1 MKTRILAALAL
12 LGLLGAPLFAQ
23 DSKKIDDAVR
33 KANEQLAKGKP
44 EDARKTLEKLRD
56 QFPSSADANGALG
69 DLLTRMGEFE
79 AAGAAFEQGVRATA
93 ASSAEEKSKAL
104 AHLANFELRTKA
116 GKDALAHAE
125 QAFRA
130 APTPFTQAAL
140 ARAQARVGDGP
151 SALKSAEAAVQGA
164 PQSAGAYE
172 ALSRALFVSGRDK
185 DAEAAARK
193 AIQLDASNVDA
204 HIRLA
209 LALGAQGKNAEA
221 VAAARKATE
230 LDPQSGEA
238 YAILGLA
245 ILRENKNNWNDAIAQ
260 AQQGRFLNPANPVVQ
275 VAVAR
280 IFEAAGNHD
289 QAALAYAEAL
299 KSDPGYAEARMA
311 LVQTRIWRGD
321 LDAALNEA
329 KQLVKEAPQ
338 SGEGQLMLGKIYLR
352 KNDYASALEPLSQ
365 AAKYLPGS
373 AEAQALYGESLF
385 YNGKAEEALPPYKR
399 AVELD
404 PKNLAYQKDYAFVLG
419 QAGNPAEGVAVLEKV
434 VASPGYDQVTGY
446 IALGELLLDVDPPR
460 PDDAIK
466 AFDTA
471 LKIDPKSVRAAIGR
485 GDAYFAKKAWDQVIP
500 AYEKAAQLEPKVA
513 DKAYTAIAWAYL
525 AKKEIPKAKAAAE
538 TARKA
543 GWADTR
549 IFQQIELFE
558 KAQAAGTAATEEAIR
573 AAEAQRQEAARYAQL
588 IDQLNTGG
596 PAQRKR
602 AVQELP
608 KVAGRE
614 AVDALAYAL
623 HDKSADVREA
633 ACMSLGSLG
642 SGAKKAVPAMMQI
655 ITTRE
660 ENVFMNEEQMK
671 QMLRDEDVR
680 RACKEAVARIN
691 R

>member
-1 MKTRILAALAL
+1 MRMPIVAALAL
-12 LGLLGAPLFAQ
+12 LGWLGAPLWAQ
-23 DSKKIDDAVR
+23 DAKKIDDAVR
-33 KANEQLAKGKP
+33 KANEQLAKGRS

-56 QFPSSADANGALG
+56 QLPGSADAHAAFGE
-69 DLLTRMGEFE
+69 LLIRMGELE
-79 AAGAAFEQGVRATA
+79 AAGAAFDQGVQATRSA
-93 ASSAEEKSKAL
+93 AAEEQAKAL

-125 QAFRA
+125 QAFKTA
-130 APTPFTQAAL
+130 ANPFTQATL

-151 SALKSAEAAVQGA
+151 SALKNAEAAVQAA
-164 PQSAGAYE
+164 PQSASAHE
-172 ALSRALFVSGRDK
+172 ALSRALLAAGRDK
-185 DAEAAARK
+185 EAEAAARK
-193 AIQLDASNVDA
+193 AIQIDPSHVDA
-204 HIRLA
+204 HVRLA
-209 LALGAQGKNAEA
+209 LALGLQNKNAEA

-230 LDPQSGEA
+230 LDAQSGEA

-245 ILRENKNNWNDAIAQ
+245 ILKENKNNWNDAIAQ

-299 KSDPGYAEARMA
+299 KSDPGFAEARMA

-329 KQLVKEAPQ
+329 KQMVKEAPQ
-338 SGEGQLMLGKIYLR
+338 SGDGQLMLGKIYLR
-352 KNDYASALEPLSQ
+352 KNDYASAMEPLSQ
-365 AAKYLPGS
+365 AARYLPGS

-385 YNGKAEEALPPYKR
+385 YNGKAEEALPYYKR

-404 PKNLAYQKDYAFVLG
+404 SKNLAYQKDYAFVLG

-434 VASPGYDQVTGY
+434 VASPGYDQATGF
-446 IALGELLLDVDPPR
+446 IALGELLLEVDPAR

-466 AFDTA
+466 AFDRA
-471 LKIDPKSVRAAIGR
+471 LQIDAKNVRAAIGR
-485 GDAYFAKKAWDQVIP
+485 GDAYFNKKAWDQVIP

-525 AKKEIPKAKAAAE
+525 AKKEIPKARAAAE
-538 TARKA
+538 TAKRA

-558 KAQAAGTAATEEAIR
+558 KAQAAGTVATEEAIR
-573 AAEAQRQEAARYAQL
+573 AAEAQRQEAARYSQL

-608 KVAGRE
+608 KAAGRE
-614 AVDALAYAL
+614 AVDALVYAL

-633 ACMSLGSLG
+633 ACASLGSLG
-642 SGAKKAVPAMMQI
+642 GGAKKAVPAMMQI
-655 ITTRE
+655 ITTRDE
-660 ENVFMNEEQMK
+660 PAFMTEEQMK

-680 RACKEAVARIN
+680 RACKEAVARIG